1 MIDKSESKNYKQ
13 KIEDHFDKQA
23 YKGNLKD
30 FIPNCLDD
38 YSRNP
43 FDYILNAYCKNLND
57 KIILDYCCGTGINS
71 VLLSKNGAKIVG
83 IDFSKQSINLAKK
96 KFEKL
101 NLKNYNFMEMDAHTL
116 DFSDNYFDYIICYKS
131 LLYLNLD
138 KAFKELNRVLK
149 KDGKLIILEN
159 IGDNFIFNYYRYFKH
174 LLISK
179 KYASELNKIKI
190 KDFNIAKKYFKCV
203 DSSFFDFFMIFGK
216 FIKDKFRINIS
227 HSFLKS
233 LDKILLKNL
242 KLYFLAFTV
251 VKIYKKNSDEI

>member
-1 MIDKSESKNYKQ
+1 
-13 KIEDHFDKQA
+13 
-23 YKGNLKD
+23 
-30 FIPNCLDD
+30 
-38 YSRNP
+38 
-43 FDYILNAYCKNLND
+43 
-57 KIILDYCCGTGINS
+57 
-71 VLLSKNGAKIVG
+71 
-83 IDFSKQSINLAKK
+83 
-96 KFEKL
+96 
-101 NLKNYNFMEMDAHTL
+101 MEMDAHTL